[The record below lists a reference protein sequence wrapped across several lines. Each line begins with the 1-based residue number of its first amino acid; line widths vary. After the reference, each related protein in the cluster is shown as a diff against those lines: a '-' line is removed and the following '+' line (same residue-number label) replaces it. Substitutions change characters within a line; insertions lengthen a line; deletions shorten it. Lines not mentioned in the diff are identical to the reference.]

1 MKKTKGTT
9 LTGLNE
15 AYEKQAANLAWRT
28 NRCAGWISTDSFF
41 WECGYQKKKLHP
53 RGKTFIRL
61 LTLCKQ
67 ADFYD

>member
-1 MKKTKGTT
+1 MKGTT
-9 LTGLNE
+9 LTELND
-15 AYEKQAANLAWRT
+15 AYENQAMALAQRTYSAANWNGYDIFFCELAI
-28 NRCAGWISTDSFF
+28 N
-41 WECGYQKKKLHP
+41 KKKLIP

>member
-1 MKKTKGTT
+1 MKGTT
-9 LTGLNE
+9 LTELND
-15 AYEKQAANLAWRT
+15 AYDIFFFELAV
-28 NRCAGWISTDSFF
+28 S
-41 WECGYQKKKLHP
+41 KKKLIP

>member
-1 MKKTKGTT
+1 MKGTT
-9 LTGLNE
+9 LTELNE

-28 NRCAGWISTDSFF
+28 SRCGVSKSVDPFL
-41 WECGYQKKKLHP
+41 WECGYQKRKLHP